1 MTVLRNVLF
10 ILPFICIILALVLSL
25 VALWQKN
32 QSSDRWVAPVLT
44 IAAIGVFANLMV
56 RWAYSHYP
64 PFTSLYEFALW
75 FVFGT
80 IAVYLFA
87 RRRIKGAAI
96 SLIVSI
102 VLLLTY
108 AYTGTM
114 SSSIDPLMPA
124 LKSPWLTAHV
134 ITAIAAYGAFSIAFA
149 TALLTLIK
157 LRSEDPEASGLIPAA
172 SKLDRSTYGLI
183 SFGFVFQSLL
193 LITGAVWAEE
203 AWGRWWGWDP
213 KETWALI
220 TWFIYAIYLHG
231 YTRWSLE
238 GSKSAIF
245 SIIGFAAMIF
255 TMFGVSYLLGG
266 MHAY

>member
-1 MTVLRNVLF
+1 MVVIRNLLF
-10 ILPFICIILALVLSL
+10 ILPFVFIILSLALSL

-32 QSSDRWVAPVLT
+32 PRAHRFVGPVL
-44 IAAIGVFANLMV
+44 ILAGLGIFANLMV
-56 RWAYSHYP
+56 RWAYSGYP
-64 PFTSLYEFALW
+64 PFTSLYEFSLW

-80 IAVYLFA
+80 IVAYLVA
-87 RRRIKGAAI
+87 HRWLKAPTIG
-96 SLIVSI
+96 LIVSI
-102 VLLLTY
+102 ILLLVY
-108 AYTGTM
+108 AYAGTM
-114 SSSIDPLMPA
+114 SSSVDPLMPA

-134 ITAIAAYGAFSIAFA
+134 ITAIAAYGAFAIAFA
-149 TALLTLIK
+149 TAVLTLIK
-157 LRSEDPEASGLIPAA
+157 LRSPQPEEGKLIPAV
-172 SKLDRSTYGLI
+172 SKLDKATYGFI

-231 YTRWSLE
+231 YKRWRLTGTR
-238 GSKSAIF
+238 SAMF
-245 SIIGFAAMIF
+245 SIIGFVAVIF

-266 MHAY
+266 LHAY